1 MDVARITA
9 IQGSIVSDTEDFW
22 LLLILQKYK
31 SLYVVI

>member
-22 LLLILQKYK
+22 LLFDPSK
-31 SLYVVI
+31 VIKAYM